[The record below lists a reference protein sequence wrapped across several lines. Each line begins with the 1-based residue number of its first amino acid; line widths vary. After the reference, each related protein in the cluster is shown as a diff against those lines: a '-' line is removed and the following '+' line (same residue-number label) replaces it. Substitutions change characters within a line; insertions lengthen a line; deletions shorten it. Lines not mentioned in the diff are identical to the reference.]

1 MSAADGLLK
10 RQAQPHVGGATRVL
24 QRPADGFKDRF
35 SCLRGPY
42 IAHYADSSMSNVV
55 SFTVLRPT
63 TRVARA
69 DGIAQATDGVLPP
82 QPAVL
87 KVWESPEAHRA
98 SGKAVVSPTGFRLEA
113 PTFIALGSVPEL
125 HRWLTAIDGVLRVM
139 RGDYALP
146 RPPSAVPRL
155 ICSGFS
161 HDTVSLSWAPVP
173 VSRPAERV
181 LSFVVEFWRLRH
193 GDVVALPDSS
203 EDLHALEVCNPWL
216 PAADGA
222 RGGAA
227 ATESG
232 AVAALGLADDAR
244 IPGLSGGDVVCC
256 TVAKLRPRAKYAFRI
271 RAVNVAGPGLA
282 GGDEGF
288 AVALEKSERASACVA
303 AGDAG
308 DGGKKSHAATSHSD
322 GIVIATTLG
331 PPSVALPAPLLC
343 QPGTHELC
351 AAWPLP
357 VLPSDDSPCT
367 GFFVHVVEAAVA
379 DDVQV
384 GKAVGEAGGVA
395 TTANHSA
402 HHVPLPQS
410 GTSRAAAAAA
420 ADDAREDAT
429 IDGKAHLL
437 TSHGHP
443 LLALSASPE
452 RDSVLPLWPV
462 SLLGAPPGLV
472 LRVKDATA
480 TRVLVS
486 GLRPG
491 TLYTARIVVLSRA
504 GAADLSL
511 NRRLPSCSAPLLTTP
526 IAQALA
532 RGRRSALRSTRWGR

>member
-1 MSAADGLLK
+1 MG
-10 RQAQPHVGGATRVL
+10 
-24 QRPADGFKDRF
+24 
-35 SCLRGPY
+35 
-42 IAHYADSSMSNVV
+42 NVV

-63 TRVARA
+63 CRVARA
-69 DGIAQATDGVLPP
+69 DGVAQATDGVLPP

-146 RPPSAVPRL
+146 RAPSAVPRFS
-155 ICSGFS
+155 CSGFS
-161 HDTVSLSWAPVP
+161 HDTVSLLWAPVP

-181 LSFVVEFWRLRH
+181 LSFVIEFWRLRH

-203 EDLHALEVCNPWL
+203 EDLHALEVRNPWL
-216 PAADGA
+216 PADGA

-227 ATESG
+227 AESE
-232 AVAALGLADDAR
+232 AAAALGLVDDAR
-244 IPGLSGGDVVCC
+244 IPGLSGGDAACCAVV
-256 TVAKLRPRAKYAFRI
+256 KLRLRAKYAFRI

-288 AVALEKSERASACVA
+288 AVALEKSERASAFAA

-308 DGGKKSHAATSHSD
+308 DGDKRPHASTSHSD

-357 VLPSDDSPCT
+357 VLPSEDSPCS
-367 GFFVHVVEAAVA
+367 GFFVHVFEAAMA

-384 GKAVGEAGGVA
+384 GKGDGV
-395 TTANHSA
+395 
-402 HHVPLPQS
+402 
-410 GTSRAAAAAA
+410 
-420 ADDAREDAT
+420 
-429 IDGKAHLL
+429 
-437 TSHGHP
+437 
-443 LLALSASPE
+443 
-452 RDSVLPLWPV
+452 SV
-462 SLLGAPPGLV
+462 A
-472 LRVKDATA
+472 
-480 TRVLVS
+480 
-486 GLRPG
+486 
-491 TLYTARIVVLSRA
+491 
-504 GAADLSL
+504 
-511 NRRLPSCSAPLLTTP
+511 
-526 IAQALA
+526 
-532 RGRRSALRSTRWGR
+532 